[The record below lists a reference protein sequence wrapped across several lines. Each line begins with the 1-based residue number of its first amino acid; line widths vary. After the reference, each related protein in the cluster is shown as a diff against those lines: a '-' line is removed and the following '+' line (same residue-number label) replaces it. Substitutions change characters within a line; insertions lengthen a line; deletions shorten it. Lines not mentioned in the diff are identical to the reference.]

1 VALLI
6 RLSDNRQGKTKRT
19 ISCWILN
26 AQSTNG
32 KDTARINLRA
42 RLKEEATGAY
52 AHFLYLPTGQS
63 LHLPKRSQ

>member
-1 VALLI
+1 M
-6 RLSDNRQGKTKRT
+6 
-19 ISCWILN
+19 LN

-42 RLKEEATGAY
+42 RLKEEATGPY